1 MSVSIVPMTEAHLPA
16 LAAIE
21 RACFPTPWTEADLRA
36 ELSND
41 TAVFRV
47 AVDEAGTVLG
57 YGGMHFVCGEGYID
71 NIATAPEA
79 RRQGIGTA
87 VVSALLQYARMHDG
101 TFVTLEVRPSNEAAL
116 ALYRKLGFQQAG
128 RRKGFYTHPP
138 EDALLLTHFF
148 GHEDAD

>member
-1 MSVSIVPMTEAHLPA
+1 MSVSVVPMAEAHLPT

-36 ELSND
+36 QLSSD

-47 AVDEAGTVLG
+47 AVGKAGTVLG

-79 RRQGIGTA
+79 RGKGIGTA
-87 VVSALLQYARMHDG
+87 VVSALLQYARMHG
-101 TFVTLEVRPSNEAAL
+101 GAFVTLEVRPSNEAAL
-116 ALYRKLGFQQAG
+116 VLYRKLGFQLVG
-128 RRKGFYTHPP
+128 RRKGFYTHPT

-148 GHEDAD
+148 GREGAG